1 MNVEKSVG
9 QSDGDKAKS
18 LSTTTKSGS
27 VFSLYAQLGDM
38 LLALRRGEIDCKTVN
53 AACNLVGKQ
62 VDIVRLVFEH
72 ANLVDRGVIKE
83 SLPMME
89 DEPIQLVEN
98 GECDVHPEEP
108 TSNGK
113 KPFSG
118 KDWKPTAKA
127 MEIIR

>member
-1 MNVEKSVG
+1 MDLEKSAG
-9 QSDGDKAKS
+9 QSNGEKEKS
-18 LSTTTKSGS
+18 PSTTTKSGS

-38 LLALRRGEIDCKTVN
+38 LHALRRGEIDCKTVN

-89 DEPIQLVEN
+89 GEPVQLVEN
-98 GECDVHPEEP
+98 NECDALPAEP
-108 TSNGK
+108 TPQPKTFGA
-113 KPFSG
+113 
-118 KDWKPTAKA
+118 KDWKPTPKA
-127 MEIIR
+127 MEILR